1 MPRHFVSV
9 VLAMLAFSAF
19 AQYPNRPLRLMHG
32 FAAGGNAD
40 VVARIVAV
48 PLQAALGQ
56 PVVVESRPGAGG
68 NIAAEAAARSPPDGY
83 TLVVLPGGHA
93 VSGAM
98 YRSLPFK
105 PVDDFAFISTLTFF
119 PFAVVARPDA
129 EYRTLAEFIA
139 HARRNPGTTNFSTAG
154 VGTTQHLTGELIKSQ
169 AKLDMVHIPFKGGG
183 APMQSVLAGET
194 QLNVETLTVVLTQIK
209 AGKLRALATSG
220 AERAPD
226 LPDVPTV
233 GETLAGFDVRSWL
246 GIAAPRATPPEIV
259 ERLNREIVKLLA
271 DPETRGKLRAL
282 GAEVRGGTPQ
292 EFRDLVAREIAK
304 WAGVIEAAKLPR
316 Q

>member
-19 AQYPNRPLRLMHG
+19 AQYPNRPLRLLHG

-226 LPDVPTV
+226 FPDVPTV

>member
-1 MPRHFVSV
+1 MPRHLAAVALV
-9 VLAMLAFSAF
+9 VFAFSAF
-19 AQYPNRPLRLMHG
+19 AQYPNRPIRLLHG
-32 FAAGGNAD
+32 IAAGGNAD
-40 VVARIVAV
+40 VVARVVAV

-56 PVVVESRPGAGG
+56 PVMVESRPGAGG

-105 PVDDFAFISTLTFF
+105 PVEDFAFISTLTFF

-129 EYRTLAEFIA
+129 EYRTPAEFIA

-154 VGTTQHLTGELIKSQ
+154 VGATQHLTGELIKSQ

-194 QLNVETLTVVLTQIK
+194 QINVETLTVVLTQIK

-226 LPDVPTV
+226 LPDVPAV

-246 GIAAPRATPPEIV
+246 GIAAPRGTPPEIV
-259 ERLNREIVKLLA
+259 ERLNREIANVLA
-271 DPETRGKLRAL
+271 NPDTRNRLRSL
-282 GAEVRGGTPQ
+282 GAEVRGGTPT
-292 EFRDLVAREIAK
+292 EFRDLVSREIAR
-304 WAGVIEAAKLPR
+304 WASVIDLAKVPR

>member
-19 AQYPNRPLRLMHG
+19 AQYPNRPLRLLHG

-48 PLQAALGQ
+48 PLQAGLGQ

-68 NIAAEAAARSPPDGY
+68 NIAAETAARSPPDGY

-154 VGTTQHLTGELIKSQ
+154 VGTTQHLTGELINSQ

>member
-9 VLAMLAFSAF
+9 VLAMLACSAF
-19 AQYPNRPLRLMHG
+19 AQYPNRPLRLLHG

-68 NIAAEAAARSPPDGY
+68 NIAAETAARSPPDGY

-154 VGTTQHLTGELIKSQ
+154 VGTTQHLTGELINSQ

-233 GETLAGFDVRSWL
+233 GETLPGFDVRSWL
-246 GIAAPRATPPEIV
+246 GIAAPRGTPPEIV

-292 EFRDLVAREIAK
+292 DFRDLVAREIAK

>member
-19 AQYPNRPLRLMHG
+19 AQYPNRPLRLLHG

-154 VGTTQHLTGELIKSQ
+154 VGTTQHLTGELINSQ

-246 GIAAPRATPPEIV
+246 GIAAPRGTPPEIV

>member
-1 MPRHFVSV
+1 MSRRLVAV
-9 VLAMLAFSAF
+9 ALGLLACSAL
-19 AQYPNRPLRLMHG
+19 AQYPYRPVRLLHG

-48 PLQAALGQ
+48 PLQVALGQ

-83 TLVVLPGGHA
+83 TLVLLPGGHA

-105 PVDDFAFISTLTFF
+105 PVDDFAFISTPTFF

-129 EYRTLAEFIA
+129 EYRTLAEFID

-169 AKLDMVHIPFKGGG
+169 AKLDMVQIPFKGGG

-194 QLNVETLTVVLTQIK
+194 QLNVETLTVVLAQIK

-226 LPDVPTV
+226 LPDVPSV

-246 GIAAPRATPPEIV
+246 GIAAPRGTPTAV
-259 ERLNREIVKLLA
+259 GERLNREITKVLA
-271 DPETRGKLRAL
+271 DPETHNRLRAL
-282 GAEVRGGTPQ
+282 GAEVRGGAPR
-292 EFRDLVAREIAK
+292 EFRDLVSREIVK
-304 WAGVIEAAKLPR
+304 WAGVIEVAKVPR